1 MTIIVNIKLL
11 FTMDLQRAMHEV
23 EVACQ
28 HPFGCHQRGCAAL
41 SHADLAAAT
50 TQCVVYRI
58 STTELLTMLW

>member
-1 MTIIVNIKLL
+1 
-11 FTMDLQRAMHEV
+11 MDLQRAMHEV